1 MRGRQARGWIQ
12 VEDIKEPGHRIEQG
26 YSGGPVWDENLNAVV
41 GMIVATEN
49 HPLTKVAF
57 VIPISVLMRSWPE
70 LNEVVEV
77 PAIPTGELFNVP
89 ELPSSFLPRSECIKA
104 IKESLLS
111 ENKHSRIVG
120 LHGMGGIGKSVLAA
134 TIAHDEDIRKRFFDG
149 IIWLSI
155 GQRSDL
161 VARQQQLAKILG
173 ERQRGIIDVQDGR
186 ACLSELL
193 SNRASLLILDDIWGI
208 KQVAALNVNGQ
219 KLKILLTTR
228 NAGIIKSLEA
238 IEHRIGFLSS
248 NDSLALLALRSNQRL
263 ESLPDATRAVA
274 KECGNLPLALAIAG
288 SMVRNDPDGWENVL
302 YRLKSADL
310 DKIKYDFPDYPHP
323 SLFKAIQVSIDALD
337 LL

>member
-134 TIAHDEDIRKRFFDG
+134 TIAHDEDIRKRF
-149 IIWLSI
+149 
-155 GQRSDL
+155 
-161 VARQQQLAKILG
+161 
-173 ERQRGIIDVQDGR
+173 
-186 ACLSELL
+186 
-193 SNRASLLILDDIWGI
+193 
-208 KQVAALNVNGQ
+208 
-219 KLKILLTTR
+219 LT
-228 NAGIIKSLEA
+228 A
-238 IEHRIGFLSS
+238 
-248 NDSLALLALRSNQRL
+248 
-263 ESLPDATRAVA
+263 
-274 KECGNLPLALAIAG
+274 
-288 SMVRNDPDGWENVL
+288 
-302 YRLKSADL
+302 
-310 DKIKYDFPDYPHP
+310 
-323 SLFKAIQVSIDALD
+323 
-337 LL
+337 